1 MIPDLDSSLKMH
13 GSGGGWRQHVCCVKE
28 VARLPLPGLGGLF
41 FCCRLDYV
49 FVGGCGRQHVCCVRE
64 VARLPLPGLEGF
76 ILLLQIR
83 SFVFVVLY

>member
-1 MIPDLDSSLKMH
+1 M
-13 GSGGGWRQHVCCVKE
+13 
-28 VARLPLPGLGGLF
+28 PLPGLGGFVLSLLT
-41 FCCRLDYV
+41 RSLV
-49 FVGGCGRQHVCCVRE
+49 FVGGGGRQHVCCVRE